1 MPSFSDRLY
10 GPFERFVRPLE
21 MPVGPIP
28 DEGPLRLILHFAAMF
43 KRELAIVSVLTIASA
58 LISLSVVWA
67 LAFVVD
73 AVSTLGAVEFL
84 DRYAWGLVFFVVLL
98 GVIDPLLVFVKSAF
112 MSQTIGV
119 AMPAALRW
127 QGHKAVE
134 RQDAAFFED
143 TFAGQVAS
151 RIGQVTNAVR
161 REMLL
166 AVQSIPR
173 FAIQFLGSTA
183 LLAALSWPLAIPVA
197 IWIALNT
204 LIAWIAVPM
213 YARLSKKVAGASSKA
228 TGAMAD
234 IYANIRTVKLFAA
247 EDTEAGAIRG
257 VIRDTVDTQ
266 HAENRAFVSTDM
278 GVHLL
283 NVALWLSMLAVGLW
297 GLVAGFVTIG
307 EFVAAATI
315 ARQLSNSAQAFIGL
329 GQSISRGVG
338 TIRDAMPVLT
348 TPPTILDKPNAPP
361 LLLPNGRVEFRD
373 VSYAYHDDRPVVRDF
388 SLDIRPGER
397 VGLVGPSGAGKST
410 LVSLLLRLR
419 DVDSGAILID
429 GTDIRDVR
437 QASVRRAIGVVTQD
451 VDLLQRSVRDNILYG
466 RPDATTKELHRA
478 IELAQA
484 EQFIADLEDG
494 EGRRGLDAHVG
505 ERGVKLSGGQRQ
517 RVTIARTLLKDA
529 PILVLDE
536 ATSAL
541 DSDAEAAIQDALRT
555 VTEGKTVLA
564 IAHRLS
570 TIAAMDRLVVMEGG
584 RIVEEGTHGEL
595 VAAGGLYARLWAR
608 QSGGFL
614 GVDKPDELRLA
625 S

>member
-1 MPSFSDRLY
+1 MPSISDRLY
-10 GPFERFVRPLE
+10 GPFERFVRPLD
-21 MPVGPIP
+21 MPVEPIP
-28 DEGPLRLILHFAAMF
+28 DRGPLRLILHFAWMF
-43 KRELAIVSVLTIASA
+43 RRELAVVSILTVLSS
-58 LISLSVVWA
+58 LIGLAVVWA

-73 AVSTLGAVEFL
+73 QITTIGAVAFL
-84 DRYAWGLVFFVVLL
+84 ERYAWGLAAFVVLIGL
-98 GVIDPLLVFVKSAF
+98 VDPVLVFVQSAF

-151 RIGQVTNAVR
+151 RIGQVTQAVR

-166 AVQSIPR
+166 AVRSVPR

-183 LLAALSWPLAIPVA
+183 LLAALAWPLAIPVA
-197 IWIALNT
+197 IWIALNG
-204 LIAWIAVPM
+204 LMAWFAVPV
-213 YARLSKKVAGASSKA
+213 YTKLSKKVAGASSKA

-266 HAENRAFVSTDM
+266 HAENRAFISTDM
-278 GVHLL
+278 AVHLL
-283 NVALWLSMLAVGLW
+283 NVALWLAMLAVGLW
-297 GLVAGFVTIG
+297 GMVDGFVSIG

-315 ARQLSNSAQAFIGL
+315 AQQLSNSSQVFIGI
-329 GQSISRGVG
+329 GQSLSRGVG

-348 TPPTILDKPNAPP
+348 TPPTVLDKTDAPD
-361 LLLPNGRVEFRD
+361 LPVPHGAVEFRN
-373 VSYAYHDDRPVVRDF
+373 VSYSYHDDRPVVRDL
-388 SLDIRPGER
+388 SLRVAPGER

-419 DVDSGAILID
+419 DVDDGAILID
-429 GTDIRDVR
+429 GTDIRDAR
-437 QASVRRAIGVVTQD
+437 QASVRRAVGVVTQD
-451 VDLLQRSVRDNILYG
+451 VDLLQRSVRNNILYG
-466 RPDATTKELHRA
+466 RPDATESELHRA

-484 EQFIADLEDG
+484 AEFIADLEDG

-517 RVTIARTLLKDA
+517 RVTIARTILKDA

-570 TIAAMDRLVVMEGG
+570 TIAAMDRLVVMEAG
-584 RIVEEGTHGEL
+584 RIVEEGTHAEL
-595 VAAGGLYARLWAR
+595 VAANGLYARLWTR

-614 GVDKPDELRLA
+614 GAEKEGLRLA

>member
-1 MPSFSDRLY
+1 MASISDRLY
-10 GPFERFVRPLE
+10 GPFERFVRPLD
-21 MPVGPIP
+21 MPVRPIP
-28 DEGPLRLILHFAAMF
+28 DEGPSRLILHFAAMF
-43 KRELAIVSVLTIASA
+43 KRELVIVSVLTVTSA
-58 LISLSVVWA
+58 LISLAVVWA

-73 AVSTLGAVEFL
+73 QVSTLGASAFL
-84 DRYAWGLVFFVVLL
+84 DRYAWGIVGFVVLIGL
-98 GVIDPLLVFVKSAF
+98 IDPLLVFVQSAF
-112 MSQTIGV
+112 MSQTVGV

-166 AVQSIPR
+166 AVRSVPR
-173 FAIQFLGSTA
+173 FAIQFIGSTA

-213 YARLSKKVAGASSKA
+213 YARLSKKVAGATSKA

-247 EDTEAGAIRG
+247 EDTEAGAIRN

-278 GVHLL
+278 GVHML

-297 GLVAGFVTIG
+297 GLVDGFVTIG
-307 EFVAAATI
+307 EVVAAATI
-315 ARQLSNSAQAFIGL
+315 VRQLSNSAQAFIGL

-348 TPPTILDKPNAPP
+348 TPPTILDRSDASALAVPHGA
-361 LLLPNGRVEFRD
+361 VEFRN
-373 VSYAYHDDRPVVRDF
+373 VSYAYNDDRPVIRDF
-388 SLDIRPGER
+388 SLTVRPGER

-419 DVDSGAILID
+419 DVDEGAVLID
-429 GTDIRDVR
+429 GTDIRDVT
-437 QASVRRAIGVVTQD
+437 QASVRRAVGVVTQD

-466 RPDATTKELHRA
+466 RPDASEAELRRA

-484 EQFIADLEDG
+484 AEFIEELEDG
-494 EGRRGLDAHVG
+494 TGRKGLDAHVG

-517 RVTIARTLLKDA
+517 RVTIARTILKDA

-570 TIAAMDRLVVMEGG
+570 TIAAMDRLIVMEAG
-584 RIVEEGTHGEL
+584 RVVEEGAHSEL
-595 VAAGGLYARLWAR
+595 VAANGLYARLWAR

-614 GVDKPDELRLA
+614 GVGGDPVRLA